1 MVLPI
6 LDMKLFIRM
15 RSTTRQVLLERLY
28 FAAEGR
34 VRFVSVEATFVNAF
48 KLKGEIEDDD
58 ELD

>member
-1 MVLPI
+1 
-6 LDMKLFIRM
+6 M